1 MRRRLTCALCGRGQE
16 VGTCTQAAD
25 LLPPLP
31 APHPGAR
38 RAVWLCKIGVAGRG
52 GGEVPAASRQAVQTT
67 LGPWHPTP
75 KRTLKISKGHKSRFL
90 GPQQGTP
97 RKGSTVAMRWV
108 RLRVRGKAEACAPP
122 GFPWPLLEA
131 TRVPPKALRAPSLCG
146 CSPFPVRQHREGHHQ
161 PGPEWGGSWETQE
174 DVQPRPL
181 TGPSSSSTTSP
192 AHPGPALSCPSPR
205 RACPRGR
212 ETGRH
217 GGSGPSAWG
226 LPALYGPGA
235 QITFR
240 HLFPLPNPET
250 LYRAPLALERRPGH
264 VRASVP
270 GRAPQGWP
278 AALPHSSQARSGE
291 AAQSPP
297 GPATPGLQDGKKGRC
312 PHSRRESAAP
322 AAAGQRGTTGP
333 GPRE

>member
-122 GFPWPLLEA
+122 GFPSQQLTATLRSHEGPSKSPQGTLPL
-131 TRVPPKALRAPSLCG
+131 RV
-146 CSPFPVRQHREGHHQ
+146 FPV
-161 PGPEWGGSWETQE
+161 PCS
-174 DVQPRPL
+174 
-181 TGPSSSSTTSP
+181 
-192 AHPGPALSCPSPR
+192 
-205 RACPRGR
+205 
-212 ETGRH
+212 
-217 GGSGPSAWG
+217 
-226 LPALYGPGA
+226 
-235 QITFR
+235 
-240 HLFPLPNPET
+240 
-250 LYRAPLALERRPGH
+250 
-264 VRASVP
+264 
-270 GRAPQGWP
+270 
-278 AALPHSSQARSGE
+278 
-291 AAQSPP
+291 AAQGRPP
-297 GPATPGLQDGKKGRC
+297 SG
-312 PHSRRESAAP
+312 
-322 AAAGQRGTTGP
+322 GT
-333 GPRE
+333 